1 MLDTV
6 HVIHRPMDSFIFVL
20 GGGGGGGAVV
30 VVVEIMNVLVWP
42 KSIPREWPIC
52 VGRILLL

>member
-1 MLDTV
+1 
-6 HVIHRPMDSFIFVL
+6 MDSFIFVL
-20 GGGGGGGAVV
+20 GGGGAVV

-42 KSIPREWPIC
+42 KSILREWPIC

>member
-1 MLDTV
+1 
-6 HVIHRPMDSFIFVL
+6 MDSFIFVL
-20 GGGGGGGAVV
+20 GGGGGAVV

-42 KSIPREWPIC
+42 KSILRELPIC